1 MHCGVIQG
9 IVDDLVLAVK
19 FTVNKDLPL
28 VSNLANCSKLIFD
41 NIANTSWAGFYLT
54 DDKNNLYLGPF
65 QGDTATMYIEY
76 ASGVCGTCLADKK
89 TIIVPNVHEFPG
101 HIACSSLSNSEIVV
115 PIIKNEKVVGVI
127 DLDSNLYNNYNEKD
141 AAILEKIALILSEL
155 F

>member
-1 MHCGVIQG
+1 MKSSSSHN
-9 IVDDLVLAVK
+9 
-19 FTVNKDLPL
+19 FSRPSLPISL
-28 VSNLANCSKLIFD
+28 SVLANCSKLIFD
-41 NIANTSWAGFYLT
+41 NIVNTSWAGFYLT

-76 ASGVCGTCLADKK
+76 ANGVCGACLADKK

>member
-54 DDKNNLYLGPF
+54 DDKSQPK
-65 QGDTATMYIEY
+65 MY
-76 ASGVCGTCLADKK
+76 
-89 TIIVPNVHEFPG
+89 
-101 HIACSSLSNSEIVV
+101 
-115 PIIKNEKVVGVI
+115 
-127 DLDSNLYNNYNEKD
+127 
-141 AAILEKIALILSEL
+141 
-155 F
+155 

>member
-9 IVDDLVLAVK
+9 KVDNLALAVK
-19 FTVNKDLPL
+19 FSINKELPL

-41 NIANTSWAGFYLT
+41 NIPNTSWAGFYIV
-54 DDKNNLYLGPF
+54 DDKNNLFLGPF

-76 ASGVCGTCLADKK
+76 GMGVCGTCLVDKK

-101 HIACSSLSNSEIVV
+101 HIACSSLSNSEIVI
-115 PIIKNEKVVGVI
+115 PIIKNDNVVAVI
-127 DLDSNLYNNYNEKD
+127 DLDSNCYNNYNDDSAKV
-141 AAILEKIALILSEL
+141 LEEVAVILSDL

>member
-9 IVDDLVLAVK
+9 IVDNLVLAIE
-19 FTVNKDLPL
+19 FTINKELPL
-28 VSNLANCSKLIFD
+28 VSNLANCAKLIYD
-41 NIANTSWAGFYLT
+41 NIPNTHWAGFYLV

-76 ASGVCGTCLADKK
+76 GHGVCGMSLMDKK
-89 TIIVPNVHEFPG
+89 TYIVPNVHEFPG

-115 PIIKNEKVVGVI
+115 PIIKNNKVAAVI
-127 DLDSNLYNNYNEKD
+127 DLDSTLFNNYNEKSKL
-141 AAILEKIALILSEL
+141 ILEKIANLLSEL

>member
-9 IVDDLVLAVK
+9 KVDDLVLAVK
-19 FTVNKDLPL
+19 FSINKDLPL
-28 VSNLANCSKLIFD
+28 VSSLANCSKLIYDYFD
-41 NIANTSWAGFYLT
+41 NTSWAGFYIT

-76 ASGVCGTCLADKK
+76 GFGVCGASLADKK
-89 TIIVPNVHEFPG
+89 TYIVPNVHEFPG

-115 PIIKNEKVVGVI
+115 PIIKNNKVVAVI
-127 DLDSNLYNNYNEKD
+127 DLDSNLYNNYNEND
-141 AAILEKIALILSEL
+141 AVILEKVALVLSEL